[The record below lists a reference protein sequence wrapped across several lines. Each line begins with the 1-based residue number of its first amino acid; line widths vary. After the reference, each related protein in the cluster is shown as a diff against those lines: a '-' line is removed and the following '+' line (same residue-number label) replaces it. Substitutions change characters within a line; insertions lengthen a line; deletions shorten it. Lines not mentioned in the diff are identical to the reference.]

1 MWEGIYQQ
9 PATAPAP
16 PPTQVATALK
26 LSEEDQATIA
36 ALKREIEKSWKMVDA
51 SHEKARGER
60 TGVCGASRAAGRV
73 PAVQG
78 RCVQAAAPADSFGLR
93 SSVMVEQAPA
103 CRHPASISRAS
114 HPTHLPTPAPVW
126 FSANPPPQESKAK
139 ETITSL
145 KAEVSQLQ
153 RLAEAGQALSS
164 GEEATLEA
172 LMRQKEELTKERD
185 EQVRPQRC
193 A

>member
-1 MWEGIYQQ
+1 VVLGQ
-9 PATAPAP
+9 P
-16 PPTQVATALK
+16 
-26 LSEEDQATIA
+26 S
-36 ALKREIEKSWKMVDA
+36 
-51 SHEKARGER
+51 
-60 TGVCGASRAAGRV
+60 
-73 PAVQG
+73 
-78 RCVQAAAPADSFGLR
+78 
-93 SSVMVEQAPA
+93 
-103 CRHPASISRAS
+103 
-114 HPTHLPTPAPVW
+114 
-126 FSANPPPQESKAK
+126 PQESKAK

-185 EQVRPQRC
+185 EQVRPQRR